1 EVVGITRDERRI
13 KPVDVGRRAGP
24 SFGGERPLD
33 HAPSTATDQIARGV
47 ERHRRKPLPRESE
60 VERVDEVRR
69 GVDQGAVEIEDDGEH
84 TDRPSRQRVAVQARR
99 LRRLFP
105 GRPGGTALDTARAIA
120 ASKGFL
126 RVTMDVETQKRAA
139 AERALDFVRPGMRLG
154 LGTGS
159 TAAHFVNL
167 LGERVRAGL
176 KIVAVPTSEA
186 TRAQAERLG
195 IALTTLDEAPQLDL
209 TVDGADEI
217 APDLSL
223 IKGGGGALLREKI
236 VASASE
242 RMVVIADQSKWVEV
256 LGRFPL
262 PVEIV
267 PFGATVTQRRVEA
280 AAAAAGCPGPAPL

>member
-1 EVVGITRDERRI
+1 
-13 KPVDVGRRAGP
+13 
-24 SFGGERPLD
+24 
-33 HAPSTATDQIARGV
+33 
-47 ERHRRKPLPRESE
+47 
-60 VERVDEVRR
+60 
-69 GVDQGAVEIEDDGEH
+69 
-84 TDRPSRQRVAVQARR
+84 
-99 LRRLFP
+99 
-105 GRPGGTALDTARAIA
+105 
-120 ASKGFL
+120 
-126 RVTMDVETQKRAA
+126 MDVEAQKRAA
-139 AERALDFVRPGMRLG
+139 AERALDYVRPGMRLG

-159 TAAHFVNL
+159 TAAHFVDL
-167 LGERVRAGL
+167 LGKRVRAGL

-195 IALTTLDEAPQLDL
+195 IALTTLDETPQLDL

-236 VASASE
+236 VASASA

-267 PFGATVTQRRVEA
+267 PFGATVTQRAVQA
-280 AAAAAGCPGPAPL
+280 VAAAAGCPGPAPLRKTGAGHAFVTDGGHWLIDAQLQRIGDPQSLAAGLAAVPGVVEHGLFIGLAGAAIVAGPTGVRVVERP